1 MNSGVKHLKSRIISI
16 MAITIAVAALL
27 DFGFLFVV
35 DVLFQVPLSKYL
47 YGSYPSVY
55 YFFVNNKDTLVIV
68 FLLLTLGI
76 GLRIAFKRI
85 FRQLDVVFNSLERVF
100 ERDES
105 LIELPS
111 DYKDIESSLNSAKFE
126 MMRSKQLAREA
137 EQRKNDL
144 VVYLAHDLK
153 TPLTSVI
160 GYLNL
165 LNDESGIS
173 PELRQRYL
181 AIALRKSE
189 RLEDLLNEFFE
200 ITRFNMQ
207 DIELEHS
214 KLDLNLML
222 SQLVDEFY
230 PVFSA
235 AGLHCILSAEPD
247 LLVNADAD
255 KLARVFDNLLRN
267 AVNYSEKG
275 SIIQVDAK
283 RGSDGVSIS
292 FKNHGSIPEE
302 KLNRIFEKFYR
313 LDASRSTASGG
324 AGLGLAI
331 SRQIVELHHGS
342 ISAQSSGGL
351 TVFTVTL
358 PAYST

>member
-1 MNSGVKHLKSRIISI
+1 MNSGVKHLKTRIISI

-35 DVLFQVPLSKYL
+35 DVLLQVPLSRYL
-47 YGSYPSVY
+47 YGSYPTAY
-55 YFFVNNKDTLVIV
+55 YFLVNNKNTLVIV
-68 FLLLTLGI
+68 FLLLTLGV
-76 GLRIAFKRI
+76 GLRIAFKKI
-85 FRQLDVVFNSLERVF
+85 FRQLDVVFNSLEKVF
-100 ERDES
+100 QRDEN
-105 LIELPS
+105 LIELPA

-126 MMRSKQLAREA
+126 MMRNEQLAREA

-165 LNDESGIS
+165 LSDEKEIS
-173 PELRQRYL
+173 PELRQKYL
-181 AIALRKSE
+181 SIALRKSE

-200 ITRFNMQ
+200 ITRFNIQ
-207 DIELEHS
+207 GIELEHS

-222 SQLVDEFY
+222 SQLIDEFY
-230 PVFSA
+230 PVFSSSS
-235 AGLHCILSAEPD
+235 LHCILSAEPD
-247 LLVNADAD
+247 LLANADAD

-267 AVNYSEKG
+267 AVNYSEKD
-275 SIIQVDAK
+275 SIIHVDAK
-283 RGSDGVSIS
+283 RVPEGISIS

-331 SRQIVELHHGS
+331 SRQIIELHHGS
-342 ISAQSSGGL
+342 ITAQSSGGL
-351 TVFTVTL
+351 TVFTVLL
-358 PAYST
+358 PAYAT